1 MRRSRLR
8 WVPLGVLLL
17 IAAEFFVLIGVAKL
31 ITLAGA
37 VLGVFALSVLGG
49 LLVRR
54 EGLRAWRAMQAAQ
67 RSGKPA
73 GDEVLYGVVGL
84 AAALLLA
91 VPGYLTGLAG
101 LILLLPP
108 VRMPA
113 RNRIRRA
120 TELRVRPET
129 ANDLFGPRPVH
140 VTVTK
145 KPPSADRAADDD
157 VIEGE
162 IVD

>member
-17 IAAEFFVLIGVAKL
+17 IAAEFFVLLAVAKL

-37 VLGVFALSVLGG
+37 VLGLLALSVIGG
-49 LLVRR
+49 LLVKR
-54 EGLRAWRAMQAAQ
+54 EGLRAWRGLQAAQ

-108 VRMPA
+108 VRGLA
-113 RNRIRRA
+113 RSRIRRA
-120 TELRVRPET
+120 TELRVRPDT
-129 ANDLFGPRPVH
+129 ANDLFGPRPVN

-145 KPPSADRAADDD
+145 KPPRGDGAADE